1 MRDFVVDI
9 LTLADVVEVM
19 YNDVGVFSSDVLL
32 EPVMQCRGHACATTK
47 EIDVLRRNKKAELL
61 NLEAR
66 LVPSARGPHDSQPA
80 WEYLVKARRFSL
92 LILPSRCSLAKAK
105 PSRGKLLRA
114 RARLARY
121 PSLLLR
127 GSLPNP
133 EEIKKRVA
141 QACAATSSPHGHYRE
156 TCFCQAP
163 VRYAHFTTAT
173 LIAISLNTLWLA
185 IDTDDDKAAIL
196 CNTPAIVQ
204 NIDISFC
211 VFSVFEIG
219 AQGQVQRF
227 LGYMVFLGRGPGGD
241 DGLGNSG
248 RNLAVHSRWLHGR
261 RVNAEFSR
269 LARVQA
275 GRSQDLSTP
284 TRSLKSW
291 EKMACNA
298 PQNKMGSYAPKKE
311 GLLCPNQ
318 RCV

>member
-1 MRDFVVDI
+1 MGVSGEGPPVLPADLTVPLLSCKSKAI
-9 LTLADVVEVM
+9 SGKTLASKSQASQISIAPSEK
-19 YNDVGVFSSDVLL
+19 VLF
-32 EPVMQCRGHACATTK
+32 
-47 EIDVLRRNKKAELL
+47 
-61 NLEAR
+61 
-66 LVPSARGPHDSQPA
+66 PS
-80 WEYLVKARRFSL
+80 
-92 LILPSRCSLAKAK
+92 
-105 PSRGKLLRA
+105 
-114 RARLARY
+114 
-121 PSLLLR
+121 
-127 GSLPNP
+127 P

-156 TCFCQAP
+156 KGFCQAP

-204 NIDISFC
+204 NIDNSFC
-211 VFSVFEIG
+211 AFSVFEIG

-248 RNLAVHSRWLHGR
+248 LGNSGRNLAVQARWLHGR

-291 EKMACNA
+291 EKMGCNA

>member
-1 MRDFVVDI
+1 M
-9 LTLADVVEVM
+9 
-19 YNDVGVFSSDVLL
+19 
-32 EPVMQCRGHACATTK
+32 
-47 EIDVLRRNKKAELL
+47 
-61 NLEAR
+61 
-66 LVPSARGPHDSQPA
+66 
-80 WEYLVKARRFSL
+80 KARRFSL

-105 PSRGKLLRA
+105 PSRGKVLRA

-133 EEIKKRVA
+133 EDIKKRVA

-163 VRYAHFTTAT
+163 VRYEHFTTAT
-173 LIAISLNTLWLA
+173 LIAISLNTLRLA
-185 IDTDDDKAAIL
+185 IDTNDDKAAIL

-227 LGYMVFLGRGPGGD
+227 LGYMFFLGRGPGGD

-248 RNLAVHSRWLHGR
+248 RGHAIQTRWLHGR

-291 EKMACNA
+291 DKMGCHA
-298 PQNKMGSYAPKKE
+298 PADKMGSYALRKE